1 MAQWKK
7 IITSGSNAA
16 LNNIT
21 ASNDISASGN
31 LFISSSENSTTSFNT
46 LVIDTNTGQVFHTG
60 SYAGGGGGGSN
71 GTQITLGADTT
82 GNNNFTSN
90 TTVTTAIDNI
100 DTILGLL
107 APAKPPNLSAI
118 SLVFHSDT
126 TNYSAKDKDNNTVT
140 NVTNTTNPSFV
151 SSENFYNGDSG
162 TLAAQTS
169 QNGGGNYVD
178 SNNLRGDRIL
188 TVNDDSGT
196 YNILQIVDD
205 VDPYV
210 GQVGKSGFYKELSV
224 KLNPTSLTI
233 NDVGDYTRKRLVLIH
248 DETGPSPGIS
258 IDFTVDSNPATDI
271 ENLAFDYN
279 ESINGFHYQSGIKY
293 LGNDNTITQSHTV
306 TIDSNANFV
315 KLDGTISQT
324 TSNISFH
331 NEPTKTVTTWTPGQ
345 SYNVTHSLN
354 INNSIFS
361 TSSVQTQVRSFNASG
376 SYALSLLGKTLLIDS
391 TNENEIIPVVKSS
404 PNAVSRKLS
413 GKTQYPPY
421 GTLPNDNINVFG
433 DDFDSSTSLTDSNK
447 FELQFANQYYHWPAA
462 TNYSSHTPS
471 GPNYTSISGDSSNN
485 NLRYATFNLGTITNK
500 GTVTLN
506 ITNTYGFDN
515 ALIQTSD
522 NFQLHLKV
530 MDGTEVITDWING
543 NGQFSG
549 AGNTL
554 SLNGIG
560 GLAPG
565 GHTSGGNG
573 SSFVRVIT
581 FGDVVVTGTVYVR
594 IGWGVSGGT
603 NPLSTSTRK
612 FKYIYKS

>member
-1 MAQWKK
+1 VAQWKK

>member
-21 ASNDISASGN
+21 ASNNISASGN

-60 SYAGGGGGGSN
+60 SYAGGGGGGGN

-107 APAKPPNLSAI
+107 APTKPPNLSAI

-140 NVTNTTNPSFV
+140 NVTDTTNPSFV

-162 TLAAQTS
+162 TLIAQTS

-178 SNNLRGDRIL
+178 SNNLKGDRIL

-233 NDVGDYTRKRLVLIH
+233 NGVGDYTRKKLVLIH

-258 IDFTVDSNPATDI
+258 IDFTVDNNPATAI
-271 ENLAFDYN
+271 TNLAFDYN
-279 ESINGFHYQSGIKY
+279 ENINGFHYQSGIKY
-293 LGNDNTITQSHTV
+293 LGNNNTITQSHTV

-315 KLDGTISQT
+315 KSDGTISQT

-331 NEPTKTVTTWTPGQ
+331 NESTKTVTTWTPGQ
-345 SYNVTHSLN
+345 SYNVTHSLD
-354 INNSIFS
+354 INDSIFS
-361 TSSVQTQVRSFNASG
+361 TSSVQTQVRSFNAS
-376 SYALSLLGKTLLIDS
+376 SSHALLSFGKTLLIDS

-413 GKTQYPPY
+413 GNTQYPPY
-421 GTLPNDNINVFG
+421 GTLPNDNVNVFG
-433 DDFDSSTSLTDSNK
+433 DTFNSATPLTDSNK

-462 TNYSSHTPS
+462 TDYSSHTPP
-471 GPNYTSISGDSSNN
+471 GPNYTGISGDSSNN
-485 NLRYATFNLGTITNK
+485 NLRYATFNLGTITDK

-506 ITNTYGFDN
+506 LFNTYGFDN

-530 MDGTEVITDWING
+530 MDGDEIITDWING

-554 SLNGIG
+554 SLNGVG

-594 IGWGVSGGT
+594 IGWSVNGGT